1 LPVYAIITAAGTA
14 DVGVAQNPE
23 LETLEQT
30 A

>member
-1 LPVYAIITAAGTA
+1 MITGTPSA

-23 LETLEQT
+23 LEQRQQI